1 MLSRSSVH
9 AIRALTRLA
18 ALPADRF
25 AGAAG
30 LAGEIGAPTNYLGK
44 LLQTLANRGMLES
57 RKGAG
62 GGFRLKRSPDRVSL
76 FDVVDPIDPT
86 SRWEGCVLGFRVCG
100 EQQPCAVHHRWGP
113 LRDSYLAMLKETTIA
128 DIVRNLEEHGEAM
141 PSSDKLSPS

>member
-18 ALPADRF
+18 GLPTDRF
-25 AGAAG
+25 VGAAG
-30 LAGEIGAPTNYLGK
+30 LAEEIGAPTNYLGK
-44 LLQTLANRGMLES
+44 LLQTLASRGMLES

-62 GGFRLKRSPDRVSL
+62 GGFRLSRSPDRVSL

-86 SRWEGCVLGFRVCG
+86 SRWEGCILGLRVCG
-100 EQQPCAVHHRWGP
+100 EQRPCAVHHRWRE

-128 DIVRNLEEHGEAM
+128 DVVRNVEEQGEAL
-141 PSSDKLSPS
+141 PPVE